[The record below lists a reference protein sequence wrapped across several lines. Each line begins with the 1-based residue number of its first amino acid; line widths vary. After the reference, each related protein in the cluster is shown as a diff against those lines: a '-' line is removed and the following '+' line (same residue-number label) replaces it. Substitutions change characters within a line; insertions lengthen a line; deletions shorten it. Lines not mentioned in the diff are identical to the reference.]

1 MSDPKVTAAH
11 LRRAAAVYCR
21 QSTLIQVERNRE
33 STLRQY
39 DLVSRAGALGWPR
52 SAVRVI
58 DADLGVSG
66 SGLAARAGF
75 TELTG
80 QIALGQAGVVLAL
93 EVSRLARSSA
103 GWYRLL
109 DLCGITDT
117 LIADEASVYHPGM
130 FDDRLL
136 LGLKGTM
143 AEAELQVLRAR
154 MPGGLRNKAARGE
167 LRIPL
172 PAGLAWGEA
181 PGQILLHP
189 DEAVR
194 GAIGAVFDR
203 FTASGPARQVWLWLR
218 ENGLKLPSLRD
229 GQLAWV
235 TAAYPAV
242 HKILTHPAYAGA
254 YVYGRTRAERY
265 IDESGGPAGRR
276 RAVPRPEDWQVLL
289 TGHHPGYIDWDT
301 YLANTARLAANMA
314 PVRGADGTGAT
325 REGCALLQGLA
336 ICGICGRRPGVFYR
350 GPAKSIPGYQCN
362 GGVLAGGG
370 QGRFC
375 TRVSGLRTDPAVARH
390 VLEVLTPL
398 ALQAA
403 IDAADQIEAG
413 HDAALDQWRRQAE
426 QARYA
431 ATRAERRYR
440 AVDPEN
446 RLVARGL
453 EAEWEAALQAA
464 RDAEAELDRR
474 EAARPVRLST
484 GERAKILAIATGL
497 PALWASPSTTD
508 RDRKELLHALLDD
521 VVITADAAS
530 RTARLVLHWKGGL
543 ISQITVDLPKPR
555 PPYRTSEDTVSLIG
569 RLAVHYDDS
578 MIAKVLN
585 QQQRRTATGMSF
597 TPVNVASIRKR
608 HGIPARQ
615 TGNSPDPGGDVM
627 SVHQAAAELG
637 ITASL
642 SPSTGGSTTD
652 SSPASRSPP
661 APPGASASPNPSG
674 ISSPTTP
681 PPAGFPSRSPPRPS
695 ASPGR
700 QCCSVSSAANSAP
713 STSAPDAGKACV
725 SSYPPPKTGCSSHP
739 RAVKEQCDAQ
749 STG

>member
-11 LRRAAAVYCR
+11 LRRAAVYCR

-39 DLVSRAGALGWPR
+39 DLVSRAAALGWPPA
-52 SAVRVI
+52 AVRVV

-75 TELTG
+75 TGLTE
-80 QIALGQAGVVLAL
+80 QIALGQVGVVLAL

-103 GWYRLL
+103 EWYRLL

-154 MPGGLRNKAARGE
+154 MLGGLRNKAARGE

-172 PAGLAWGEA
+172 PAGLVWGEA

-194 GAIGAVFDR
+194 GAITAVFDR
-203 FTASGPARQVWLWLR
+203 FAASGSARQVWLWLR
-218 ENGLKLPSLRD
+218 ENDLQLPSLRD
-229 GQLAWV
+229 GQLAWS

-242 HKILTHPAYAGA
+242 HKILTHPAHAGA

-265 IDESGGPAGRR
+265 IDASGTPAGRR
-276 RAVPRPEDWQVLL
+276 RVVPRREDWQVLI

-301 YLANTARLAANMA
+301 YLANTARLAANMPPA
-314 PVRGADGTGAT
+314 RGADGTGAT
-325 REGCALLQGLA
+325 REGCALLQALA
-336 ICGICGRRPGVFYR
+336 ICGICGRRLGVFYR
-350 GPAKSIPGYQCN
+350 GPAKSIPGYECN
-362 GGVLAGGG
+362 GGVRVGGG
-370 QGRFC
+370 QGRRC
-375 TRVSGLRTDPAVARH
+375 TRVSGLRTDPAVAGH

-403 IDAADQIEAG
+403 LDAADQIEAG

-440 AVDPEN
+440 TVDPEN

-464 RDAEAELDRR
+464 RDADTELDRR
-474 EAARPVRLST
+474 EAARPIRLSAD
-484 GERAKILAIATGL
+484 ERARILALATDL
-497 PALWASPSTTD
+497 PALWAAPSTTD
-508 RDRKELLHALLDD
+508 RDRKELLHTLLDD
-521 VVITADAAS
+521 VVITADDTS

-543 ISQITVDLPKPR
+543 VSELTADLPRPK

-569 RLAVHYDDS
+569 RLAAHYDDS
-578 MIAKVLN
+578 MITKVLN
-585 QQQRRTATGMSF
+585 QQKRRTATGMSF
-597 TPVNVASIRKR
+597 TPANVATIRKR
-608 HGIPARQ
+608 HGIPPCHSGDA
-615 TGNSPDPGGDVM
+615 PDPDGEVM
-627 SVHQAAAELG
+627 SVQQAAAELG
-637 ITASL
+637 ITASTL
-642 SPSTGGSTTD
+642 YRWLNDGFVPGQQIT
-652 SSPASRSPP
+652 
-661 APPGASASPNPSG
+661 PGAPWRIRLTGSIRNLVADDA
-674 ISSPTTP
+674 
-681 PPAGFPSRSPPRPS
+681 PAGWVPVQVATASLGVSRQTVLQRVKR
-695 ASPGR
+695 GEL
-700 QCCSVSSAANSAP
+700 
-713 STSAPDAGKACV
+713 
-725 SSYPPPKTGCSSHP
+725 
-739 RAVKEQCDAQ
+739 RAVHIRAGRRKGLRIELPALQDRLF
-749 STG
+749 

>member
-1 MSDPKVTAAH
+1 
-11 LRRAAAVYCR
+11 
-21 QSTLIQVERNRE
+21 
-33 STLRQY
+33 
-39 DLVSRAGALGWPR
+39 
-52 SAVRVI
+52 
-58 DADLGVSG
+58 
-66 SGLAARAGF
+66 
-75 TELTG
+75 
-80 QIALGQAGVVLAL
+80 
-93 EVSRLARSSA
+93 
-103 GWYRLL
+103 
-109 DLCGITDT
+109 
-117 LIADEASVYHPGM
+117 
-130 FDDRLL
+130 
-136 LGLKGTM
+136 M

-154 MPGGLRNKAARGE
+154 MLGGLRNKAARGE

-172 PAGLAWGEA
+172 PAGLVRGEA
-181 PGQILLHP
+181 PGQTLLHP
-189 DEAVR
+189 DEAVS

-203 FTASGPARQVWLWLR
+203 FAVSGSARQVWLWLR
-218 ENGLKLPSLRD
+218 ENGLQLPSLRD

-265 IDESGGPAGRR
+265 IDASGTPAGKR
-276 RAVPRPEDWQVLL
+276 RAVPRPEDWQVLI

-336 ICGICGRRPGVFYR
+336 ICGICGRRLGVFYR

-362 GGVLAGGG
+362 GGVLVGGG

-453 EAEWEAALQAA
+453 EAALQAA

-474 EAARPVRLST
+474 ETARPVRLST
-484 GERAKILAIATGL
+484 DERAGLLAIATDL
-497 PALWASPSTTD
+497 PALWTAPSTTG

-521 VVITADAAS
+521 VVITTDAAS
-530 RTARLVLHWKGGL
+530 RTARLVLHRKGGL
-543 ISQITVDLPKPR
+543 ISQINVDLPKPR

-569 RLAVHYDDS
+569 RLAVHFDDS

-585 QQQRRTATGMSF
+585 QQQRRVH
-597 TPVNVASIRKR
+597 VNFV
-608 HGIPARQ
+608 G
-615 TGNSPDPGGDVM
+615 
-627 SVHQAAAELG
+627 
-637 ITASL
+637 
-642 SPSTGGSTTD
+642 
-652 SSPASRSPP
+652 
-661 APPGASASPNPSG
+661 
-674 ISSPTTP
+674 
-681 PPAGFPSRSPPRPS
+681 
-695 ASPGR
+695 
-700 QCCSVSSAANSAP
+700 
-713 STSAPDAGKACV
+713 
-725 SSYPPPKTGCSSHP
+725 
-739 RAVKEQCDAQ
+739 
-749 STG
+749 

>member
-21 QSTLIQVERNRE
+21 QSTLVQVERNRE

-39 DLVSRAGALGWPR
+39 DLASRAGALGWPR

-75 TELTG
+75 TELTE
-80 QIALGQAGVVLAL
+80 QIALGQVGVVLAL

-103 GWYRLL
+103 EWYRLL

-117 LIADEASVYHPGM
+117 LIADETSVYHPGM
-130 FDDRLL
+130 FDDRLI

-143 AEAELQVLRAR
+143 AESELQVLRAR
-154 MPGGLRNKAARGE
+154 MLGGLRNKAARGE
-167 LRIPL
+167 LRIAL
-172 PAGLAWGEA
+172 PAGLVWGEE
-181 PGQILLHP
+181 PGQVLLHP

-194 GAIGAVFDR
+194 GAITAVFGR
-203 FTASGPARQVWLWLR
+203 FAVSGSARQTWLWLR

-265 IDESGGPAGRR
+265 IDASGTPAGKR
-276 RAVPRPEDWQVLL
+276 RAVPRPADWQVLI

-314 PVRGADGTGAT
+314 PVRGAGGTGAT

-336 ICGICGRRPGVFYR
+336 VCGICGRRLGVFYR
-350 GPAKSIPGYQCN
+350 GTAKSAPGYQCN
-362 GGVLAGGG
+362 GGVLVGGG
-370 QGRFC
+370 QGRRC
-375 TRVSGLRTDPAVARH
+375 TRVSGVRIDPAVAGH
-390 VLEVLTPL
+390 VLETLTPL

-403 IDAADQIEAG
+403 LDAADQIEAG

-453 EAEWEAALQAA
+453 EAEWEASLQAV
-464 RDAEAELDRR
+464 RDAEAELERR
-474 EAARPVRLST
+474 QAARPVRLSAD
-484 GERAKILAIATGL
+484 ERAGILAIATDL
-497 PALWASPSTTD
+497 PALWDAPSTAD

-521 VVITADAAS
+521 VVVTADDIS

-543 ISQITVDLPKPR
+543 TSELTADLPR
-555 PPYRTSEDTVSLIG
+555 PNPPCRTSEDTVSLIA
-569 RLAVHYDDS
+569 RLAAHYDDS
-578 MIAKVLN
+578 MITKVLN
-585 QQQRRTATGMSF
+585 QQKRRTATGISF
-597 TPVNVASIRKR
+597 TPANVATIRKR
-608 HGIPARQ
+608 HGIPPYQ
-615 TGNSPDPGGDVM
+615 GGNAPDPDGEVM

-637 ITASL
+637 ITASTL
-642 SPSTGGSTTD
+642 YRWLNDGIVPGEQIT
-652 SSPASRSPP
+652 
-661 APPGASASPNPSG
+661 PGAPWRIRLTPS
-674 ISSPTTP
+674 IRELVADNA
-681 PPAGFPSRSPPRPS
+681 PAGWVPVQVATAALGVSRQTVLQRVKR
-695 ASPGR
+695 G
-700 QCCSVSSAANSAP
+700 
-713 STSAPDAGKACV
+713 GL
-725 SSYPPPKTGCSSHP
+725 
-739 RAVKEQCDAQ
+739 RAVHIR
-749 STG
+749 TGRRKGLRIELPTPQEGLF

>member
-1 MSDPKVTAAH
+1 VSDPKVTAAH

-21 QSTLIQVERNRE
+21 QSTLIQAERNRE

-39 DLVSRAGALGWPR
+39 DLVSRAAALGWPGP
-52 SAVRVI
+52 AVRVI
-58 DADLGVSG
+58 DAGLGVSG

-75 TELTG
+75 TELTE
-80 QIALGQAGVVLAL
+80 QIALGQAGIVLAL

-103 GWYRLL
+103 EWYRLL
-109 DLCGITDT
+109 DLCGITGT
-117 LIADEASVYHPGM
+117 LIADESSVYHPGM

-143 AEAELQVLRAR
+143 SEAELQVPRAR
-154 MPGGLRNKAARGE
+154 MLGGLRNKAARGE
-167 LRIPL
+167 LRIPR
-172 PAGLAWGEA
+172 PAGLVRGEA

-203 FTASGPARQVWLWLR
+203 FAACGSARQVWLWLR

-229 GQLAWV
+229 GQLAWA

-254 YVYGRTRAERY
+254 SVYGRTRGERY
-265 IDESGGPAGRR
+265 IDTCGAPASRR
-276 RAVPRPEDWQVLL
+276 RVVTSPQDWQVLL
-289 TGHHPGYIDWDT
+289 VDHHPGYISWAT

-314 PVRGADGTGAT
+314 PARGGDGTGAT

-336 ICGICGRRPGVFYR
+336 ICGVCGRRLGVFYR
-350 GPAKSIPGYQCN
+350 GPAKSVPGYQCN

-375 TRVSGLRTDPAVARH
+375 TRASGLRIDPAVAQH
-390 VLEVLTPL
+390 VLETLTPL

-403 IDAADQIEAG
+403 LDAADQIEAG
-413 HDAALDQWRRQAE
+413 HDAALEQRRRQAG

-453 EAEWEAALQAA
+453 EAEWETALQAV
-464 RDAEAELDRR
+464 RDADAELDRR
-474 EAARPVRLST
+474 EQARPVQLSP
-484 GERAKILAIATGL
+484 GERAQILALGADL
-497 PALWASPSTTD
+497 PALWAAPSTTD

-521 VVITADAAS
+521 VVVTVDDQA

-543 ISQITVDLPKPR
+543 VSETTADLPRPK
-555 PPYRTSEDTVSLIG
+555 PPYRTSKDTISLIG
-569 RLAVHYDDS
+569 RLAAHYDDS

-585 QQQRRTATGMSF
+585 QQQRRTATGMSL
-597 TPVNVASIRKR
+597 TPANVATIRR
-608 HGIPARQ
+608 RNVIPAHQ
-615 TGNSPDPGGDVM
+615 DGTSHDEDGEAM

-637 ITASL
+637 ITASTL
-642 SPSTGGSTTD
+642 YRWLNDGYVPGEQITPGAPWRIRLTD
-652 SSPASRSPP
+652 SIRALVADDAPAGWVPVQVATTALGVSRQTALQRVKRGGLRAVHIRAGRRKGLRIELP
-661 APPGASASPNPSG
+661 APQDGL
-674 ISSPTTP
+674 
-681 PPAGFPSRSPPRPS
+681 F
-695 ASPGR
+695 
-700 QCCSVSSAANSAP
+700 
-713 STSAPDAGKACV
+713 
-725 SSYPPPKTGCSSHP
+725 
-739 RAVKEQCDAQ
+739 
-749 STG
+749 

>member
-1 MSDPKVTAAH
+1 VSDPKVTAVH

-52 SAVRVI
+52 SAIRVI

-66 SGLAARAGF
+66 SGLTARAGF
-75 TELTG
+75 TELTE
-80 QIALGQAGVVLAL
+80 QIALGQVGVVLAL

-103 GWYRLL
+103 EWYRLL

-154 MPGGLRNKAARGE
+154 MLGGLRNKAARGE

-172 PAGLAWGEA
+172 PTGLVWGEQ
-181 PGQILLHP
+181 PGEILLHP

-194 GAIGAVFDR
+194 GAITAVFDR
-203 FTASGPARQVWLWLR
+203 FAVSGSARQVWLWLR
-218 ENGLKLPSLRD
+218 ENGLQLPSLRD

-265 IDESGGPAGRR
+265 IDASGTPTGKR
-276 RAVPRPEDWQVLL
+276 RAVPRPEDWQVLI

-301 YLANTARLAANMA
+301 YLASTARLAANMA

-336 ICGICGRRPGVFYR
+336 ICGICGRRLGVFYR

-362 GGVLAGGG
+362 GGVLVGGG

-375 TRVSGLRTDPAVARH
+375 TRVSGLRIDPAVAGH

-403 IDAADQIEAG
+403 LDAADQIEAG

-464 RDAEAELDRR
+464 RDAQAELDRR
-474 EAARPVRLST
+474 EAARPVRLSAD
-484 GERAKILAIATGL
+484 ERAKILAIATGL
-497 PALWASPSTTD
+497 PALWAAPSTTD
-508 RDRKELLHALLDD
+508 RDRKELLHTLLDD

-530 RTARLVLHWKGGL
+530 HTARLVLHWKGGL
-543 ISQITVDLPKPR
+543 ISQITVNLPRPK

-569 RLAVHYDDS
+569 RLAAHYDDP
-578 MIAKVLN
+578 MITKVLN

-597 TPVNVASIRKR
+597 TPANVATIRKR
-608 HGIPARQ
+608 HGIPLYQR
-615 TGNSPDPGGDVM
+615 GNAPDPDGEVM

-637 ITASL
+637 ITASTL
-642 SPSTGGSTTD
+642 YRWLNDGFVPGEQITPGAPWQIRLTESTRD
-652 SSPASRSPP
+652 LVADDAPAGWVPVQIATATLGVSRQTVLQRVKRGELRAVHIRAGRRKGLRIELP
-661 APPGASASPNPSG
+661 APQEGL
-674 ISSPTTP
+674 
-681 PPAGFPSRSPPRPS
+681 F
-695 ASPGR
+695 
-700 QCCSVSSAANSAP
+700 
-713 STSAPDAGKACV
+713 
-725 SSYPPPKTGCSSHP
+725 
-739 RAVKEQCDAQ
+739 
-749 STG
+749 

>member
-1 MSDPKVTAAH
+1 VSHPKVTAAH

-75 TELTG
+75 TELTE
-80 QIALGQAGVVLAL
+80 QIALGQVGVVLAL

-103 GWYRLL
+103 EWYRLL

-117 LIADEASVYHPGM
+117 LIADEGSVYHPGM

-143 AEAELQVLRAR
+143 AESELQVLRAR
-154 MPGGLRNKAARGE
+154 MLGGLRNKAARGE

-172 PAGLAWGEA
+172 PAGLVWGEA

-203 FTASGPARQVWLWLR
+203 FAACGSARQVWLWLR
-218 ENGLKLPSLRD
+218 ENDLKLPSLRD
-229 GQLAWV
+229 GQLAWS

-254 YVYGRTRAERY
+254 YVYGRTRGERY
-265 IDESGGPAGRR
+265 IDAAGAPAARR
-276 RAVPRPEDWQVLL
+276 RAVPRPGDWQVLI
-289 TGHHPGYIDWDT
+289 TGHHPGYISWDT

-314 PVRGADGTGAT
+314 PARGADGTGAT

-336 ICGICGRRPGVFYR
+336 ICGVCGRRLGVFYR
-350 GPAKSIPGYQCN
+350 GPAKSAPGYQCN
-362 GGVLAGGG
+362 GGVLVGGG
-370 QGRFC
+370 HGRFC
-375 TRVSGLRTDPAVARH
+375 TRVSGLRIDPAVARH
-390 VLEVLTPL
+390 VLETLTPL

-403 IDAADQIEAG
+403 LDAAEQIEAG
-413 HDAALDQWRRQAE
+413 HDAALEQWRRQAE

-453 EAEWEAALQAA
+453 EAEWEAALQAVREA
-464 RDAEAELDRR
+464 DAELDRR
-474 EAARPVRLST
+474 QKARPVQLSP
-484 GERAKILAIATGL
+484 GERAQILALGADL
-497 PALWASPSTTD
+497 PALWAAPSTTD
-508 RDRKELLHALLDD
+508 RDRKELLHTLLDD
-521 VVITADAAS
+521 VVVTVNDQA

-543 ISQITVDLPKPR
+543 LSELTADLPRPK

-569 RLAVHYDDS
+569 RLAAHYDDS
-578 MIAKVLN
+578 MITKVLN
-585 QQQRRTATGMSF
+585 QQKRRTATGMSF
-597 TPVNVASIRKR
+597 TPANVATIRKR
-608 HGIPARQ
+608 HGIPPCHSGDA
-615 TGNSPDPGGDVM
+615 PDPDGEVM

-637 ITASL
+637 ITASTL
-642 SPSTGGSTTD
+642 YRWLNDGFVPGEQVTPGAPWQIRLTPPIRD
-652 SSPASRSPP
+652 LVADDAPAGWVPVQVATVALGISRQTVLQRVKRGELRAVHIRAGRRKGLRIELP
-661 APPGASASPNPSG
+661 APQDGL
-674 ISSPTTP
+674 
-681 PPAGFPSRSPPRPS
+681 F
-695 ASPGR
+695 
-700 QCCSVSSAANSAP
+700 
-713 STSAPDAGKACV
+713 
-725 SSYPPPKTGCSSHP
+725 
-739 RAVKEQCDAQ
+739 
-749 STG
+749 

>member
-21 QSTLIQVERNRE
+21 QSTVVQVERNRE

-39 DLVSRAGALGWPR
+39 DLAVRAGALGWPR

-75 TELTG
+75 TELTE
-80 QIALGQAGVVLAL
+80 QIALGQVGVVLAL

-103 GWYRLL
+103 EWYRLL

-143 AEAELQVLRAR
+143 SEAELQVLRAR
-154 MPGGLRNKAARGE
+154 MLGGLRNKAARGE

-172 PAGLAWGEA
+172 PAGLVWGEA

-194 GAIGAVFDR
+194 GAITAVFGR
-203 FTASGPARQVWLWLR
+203 FAASGSARQVWLWLR
-218 ENGLKLPSLRD
+218 ENDLKLPSLRD
-229 GQLAWV
+229 GQLAWS

-242 HKILTHPAYAGA
+242 HKILTHPVYAGA
-254 YVYGRTRAERY
+254 YVYGRSRAERY
-265 IDESGGPAGRR
+265 IDASGTPAGRR
-276 RAVPRPEDWQVLL
+276 RAVPRPQDWQVLI

-301 YLANTARLAANMA
+301 YLASTARLAANMA
-314 PVRGADGTGAT
+314 PARGADGTGAT

-336 ICGICGRRPGVFYR
+336 ICGICGRRLGVFYR
-350 GPAKSIPGYQCN
+350 GPAKSAPGYQCN
-362 GGVLAGGG
+362 GGVLVSGS
-370 QGRFC
+370 QGRRC
-375 TRVSGLRTDPAVARH
+375 TRVSGVRTDPAVAGH

-403 IDAADQIEAG
+403 IDAADQIEDG

-464 RDAEAELDRR
+464 RDADAELDRR

-484 GERAKILAIATGL
+484 GERARILALATDL
-497 PALWASPSTTD
+497 PALWAAPSTTGH
-508 RDRKELLHALLDD
+508 DRKELLHTLLDD
-521 VVITADAAS
+521 VVITADDTS
-530 RTARLVLHWKGGL
+530 RTARLLLHWKGGL
-543 ISQITVDLPKPR
+543 ISELTADLPRPK

-569 RLAVHYDDS
+569 RLAAHYDDS
-578 MIAKVLN
+578 MITKVLN
-585 QQQRRTATGMSF
+585 QQKRRTATGMSF
-597 TPVNVASIRKR
+597 TPANVATIRKR
-608 HGIPARQ
+608 HGIPPCHS
-615 TGNSPDPGGDVM
+615 GNAPDPDGEVM
-627 SVHQAAAELG
+627 SVGQAAAELG
-637 ITASL
+637 ITASTL
-642 SPSTGGSTTD
+642 YRWLNDGFVPGEQIT
-652 SSPASRSPP
+652 
-661 APPGASASPNPSG
+661 PGAPWRIRLTGSIRNLVADDA
-674 ISSPTTP
+674 
-681 PPAGFPSRSPPRPS
+681 PAGWVPVQVATATLGVSRQTVLQRVKR
-695 ASPGR
+695 GEL
-700 QCCSVSSAANSAP
+700 
-713 STSAPDAGKACV
+713 
-725 SSYPPPKTGCSSHP
+725 
-739 RAVKEQCDAQ
+739 RAVHIRAGRRKGLRIELPAAQ
-749 STG
+749 DGLF

>member
-39 DLVSRAGALGWPR
+39 DLVSRAAALGWPPA
-52 SAVRVI
+52 AVRVV

-75 TELTG
+75 TGLTE
-80 QIALGQAGVVLAL
+80 QIALGQVGVVLAL

-103 GWYRLL
+103 EWYRLL

-154 MPGGLRNKAARGE
+154 MLGGLRNKAARGE

-172 PAGLAWGEA
+172 PAGLVWGEA

-194 GAIGAVFDR
+194 GAITAVFDR
-203 FTASGPARQVWLWLR
+203 FAASGSARQVWLWLR
-218 ENGLKLPSLRD
+218 ENDLQLPSLWD
-229 GQLAWV
+229 GQLAWS

-265 IDESGGPAGRR
+265 VDASGTPAGRR
-276 RAVPRPEDWQVLL
+276 RVVPRREDWQVLI

-301 YLANTARLAANMA
+301 YLANTARLAANMPPA
-314 PVRGADGTGAT
+314 RGADGTGAT
-325 REGCALLQGLA
+325 REGCALLQALA
-336 ICGICGRRPGVFYR
+336 ICGVCGRRLGVFYR
-350 GPAKSIPGYQCN
+350 GPAKSIPGYECN
-362 GGVLAGGG
+362 GGVRVGGG
-370 QGRFC
+370 QGRRC
-375 TRVSGLRTDPAVARH
+375 TRVSGLRTDPAVAGH

-403 IDAADQIEAG
+403 LDAADQIEAG

-440 AVDPEN
+440 TVDPEN

-464 RDAEAELDRR
+464 RDADTELDRR
-474 EAARPVRLST
+474 EAARPIRLSAD
-484 GERAKILAIATGL
+484 ERARILALATDL
-497 PALWASPSTTD
+497 PALWAAPSTTD
-508 RDRKELLHALLDD
+508 RDRKELLHTLLDD
-521 VVITADAAS
+521 VVITADDTS

-543 ISQITVDLPKPR
+543 VSELTADLPRPK

-569 RLAVHYDDS
+569 RLAAHYDDS
-578 MIAKVLN
+578 MITKVLN
-585 QQQRRTATGMSF
+585 QQKRRTATGMSF
-597 TPVNVASIRKR
+597 TPANVATIRKR
-608 HGIPARQ
+608 HGIPPCHSGDA
-615 TGNSPDPGGDVM
+615 PDPDGEVM
-627 SVHQAAAELG
+627 SVQQAAAELG
-637 ITASL
+637 ITASTL
-642 SPSTGGSTTD
+642 YRWLNDGFVPGQQIT
-652 SSPASRSPP
+652 
-661 APPGASASPNPSG
+661 PGAPWRIRLTGSIRNLVADDA
-674 ISSPTTP
+674 
-681 PPAGFPSRSPPRPS
+681 PAGWVPVQVATASLGVSRQTVLQRVKR
-695 ASPGR
+695 GEL
-700 QCCSVSSAANSAP
+700 
-713 STSAPDAGKACV
+713 
-725 SSYPPPKTGCSSHP
+725 
-739 RAVKEQCDAQ
+739 RAVHIRAGRRKGLRIELPALQDRLF
-749 STG
+749 